1 MEQVQDK
8 SGQVARLDVK
18 SKSSYEQKEWLPP
31 EAMVAEECLVRVEVE
46 RLNNLPMELEEID
59 KPPEKR
65 TIRDKTVRKVL
76 VPGRGRSKK
85 KRLEGSM
92 VVRSLDNFVVRVLSP
107 AKRDREELV
116 GTEDAVAKWA
126 KLE

>member
-1 MEQVQDK
+1 M
-8 SGQVARLDVK
+8 
-18 SKSSYEQKEWLPP
+18 PP
-31 EAMVAEECLVRVEVE
+31 EAIVTEECLVRIEVE

-59 KPPEKR
+59 QPPRKR
-65 TIRDKTVRKVL
+65 TIGDKTVRKVL

-92 VVRSLDNFVVRVLSP
+92 VVRSLVVRLLSP

-116 GTEDAVAKWA
+116 GTEDAVSKWA

>member
-1 MEQVQDK
+1 MEQVQDN
-8 SGQVARLDVK
+8 SGQVA
-18 SKSSYEQKEWLPP
+18 
-31 EAMVAEECLVRVEVE
+31 RVEVE

-59 KPPEKR
+59 QPPRKR
-65 TIRDKTVRKVL
+65 TIGEKTVKKVL

-92 VVRSLDNFVVRVLSP
+92 VVRSLDSFVVRVLSP

-116 GTEDAVAKWA
+116 GTEDAVSKWA

>member
-1 MEQVQDK
+1 M
-8 SGQVARLDVK
+8 
-18 SKSSYEQKEWLPP
+18 
-31 EAMVAEECLVRVEVE
+31 
-46 RLNNLPMELEEID
+46 
-59 KPPEKR
+59 
-65 TIRDKTVRKVL
+65 
-76 VPGRGRSKK
+76 PGMGRSKK